1 MKATSLSVRD
11 SVCTVVVSHKPVSRW
26 KKVKSAAIATVAQ
39 AKRVVSAVGSVATN
53 VKRGIGHAKRSVDS
67 RISIVTGINY
77 EWSKAILTVG
87 SAGAAIAGRRR
98 VRSWA
103 QQTFHDG
110 PGHLKCFAEINAYI
124 DGWHE
129 GRPLP
134 GVIGALHRLRHGHSI
149 EFLPD
154 LVSKFGVRAV
164 PAYFIHIAQDFTT
177 PAGIPLIP
185 YARLARIGLRKC
197 GLSGAVA
204 TTCVTA
210 NLATVIGAVGTGL
223 IVWEV
228 GKIGYEIYSAAVR
241 PEPETNAETLPCST

>member
-1 MKATSLSVRD
+1 MRATSLSVRKP
-11 SVCTVVVSHKPVSRW
+11 VCSIVVIEKPVSRW
-26 KKVKSAAIATVAQ
+26 KKLKSAAAN
-39 AKRVVSAVGSVATN
+39 AKRVAAAVGTVASKA
-53 VKRGIGHAKRSVDS
+53 KRGIGSAKRAVDR
-67 RISIVTGINY
+67 RISSVTGIKY
-77 EWSKAILTVG
+77 EWSKAIITIG
-87 SAGAAIAGRRR
+87 SAGCAITRRQR
-98 VRSWA
+98 VRRWS

-124 DGWHE
+124 DGWHK

-154 LVSKFGVRAV
+154 LVSKFGARAV

-177 PAGIPLIP
+177 PAGIPLVP
-185 YARLARIGLRKC
+185 YARIAKIALRKC
-197 GLSGAVA
+197 GVRGAVA

-210 NLATVIGAVGTGL
+210 NLATVIGVVGTAL

-228 GKIGYEIYSAAVR
+228 GKIGYEIYSAAANS
-241 PEPETNAETLPCST
+241 ESEDDLEALPCST